1 MGKRDNMENKE
12 ILEILRKEK
21 VYLSKNFGLASIGLF
36 GSYAKGKQTPDSD
49 IDLLVELDEPRFDY
63 LAGLQIYLEER
74 LGRTVEIIRKRKG
87 LSDRFLK
94 RIEKDIHY
102 A

>member
-1 MGKRDNMENKE
+1 MDNKE
-12 ILEILRKEK
+12 ILKILQNEK
-21 VYLSKNFGLASIGLF
+21 NYLAKNFGLASIGLF
-36 GSYAKGKQTPDSD
+36 GSYAKDKQTPDSD

-63 LAGLQIYLEER
+63 LAGLQIYLEGK
-74 LGRTVEIIRKRKG
+74 LGKPVEIVRKRKG